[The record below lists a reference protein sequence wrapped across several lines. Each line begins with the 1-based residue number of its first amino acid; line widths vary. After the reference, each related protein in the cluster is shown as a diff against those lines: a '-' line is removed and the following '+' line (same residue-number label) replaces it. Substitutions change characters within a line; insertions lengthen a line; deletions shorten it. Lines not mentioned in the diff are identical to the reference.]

1 MSIDVNQIQSI
12 SDAALFIQALRKQ
25 HAEGYD
31 VIADADAVLA
41 RMNELP
47 CQTVEDALA
56 LIDVAQYLAAN
67 AFIEAGGDIEE
78 PHGGSAQTSELA
90 LIITNLGRAIET
102 INTAMVAHPI
112 NADRPAN

>member
-25 HAEGYD
+25 HAEGHD

-67 AFIEAGGDIEE
+67 AFIEAGGNIED
-78 PHGGSAQTSELA
+78 PHGGSAQSSELA
-90 LIITNLGRAIET
+90 LIVMNLGRAVET
-102 INTAMVAHPI
+102 ISAAMVAHPI
-112 NADRPAN
+112 NPALPAN

>member
-25 HAEGYD
+25 HAEGHD

-67 AFIEAGGDIEE
+67 AFIEAGGNIEE

-90 LIITNLGRAIET
+90 LIVMNIGRAMET
-102 INTAMVAHPI
+102 INTTMVAHSI
-112 NADRPAN
+112 KTDRPAN